1 MAPFAEQTRR
11 WFTATF
17 GEPTEAQRRAW
28 PAIRSGDNVLVI
40 APTGS
45 GKTLSAFLYAIDRMI
60 RERMADDA
68 ASAAGTEQDVRRP
81 GVRVLYISPLKA
93 LGADVARNLTAPLE
107 GIADEIE
114 HDGGRRPNIGVA
126 MRSGD
131 STPQERRRIASHPPD
146 ILVTTPESLYLMLT
160 SKARRILTTV
170 DTVVVDEVHA
180 IAGTKR
186 GAHLA
191 VSLERLERLTERPA
205 QRIGLSAT
213 VRPAAEAAR
222 FLGGARPVA
231 IIDPVQTPRY
241 ELKIIEPVRDM
252 HDLASSATDED
263 DERKTG
269 SIWPM
274 VERSVLDAVLDH
286 HTTLV
291 FVNSRGLCEKLT
303 ARLNDLYAQRRHG
316 PQTVAYGS
324 GQHYA
329 AVVGSSTMLVND
341 HDPDDT
347 IAMAHHG
354 SVSKDRRKQVESDLK
369 AGRLR
374 CVVATSS
381 LELGID
387 MGSVDLVIQISPP
400 FSVASGLQRIGRAD
414 HRVGGVSHARFHPL
428 TRRQILDTTAAVEA
442 MRSGDIEAF
451 AVPANPLDVLA
462 QQTVAAAAMTPLDAD
477 DWYRTVRRSA
487 PFTDLPRTMF
497 DAVLGMLSGAYSTE
511 AFSAF
516 RPILLWDR
524 KTGVV
529 TARPGAQRLA
539 VTSGG
544 TIPDRGTYSVVLP
557 DELAKNGPKRV
568 GELDEEMVYESR
580 VGDVITLGTS
590 TWQIRQIT
598 RDRVIVLPAP
608 GRTARLPFWHGDGDG
623 RDAEFGRRLGAVTR
637 QLHSGLDGT
646 RFDGPTCG
654 RLVDDGLDRN
664 AVDNLAR
671 LLHEQQAAT
680 AIVPD
685 DRTLV
690 IERCQDE
697 DGDWRILLHS
707 PYGRRVHEP
716 WAMGINARLRD
727 RYGYEGQ
734 TMADDDGIV
743 LRLPDTGQIM
753 PGTDLF
759 VFDPD
764 ELENTV
770 RREISG
776 TALFAARFR
785 ECAARSLFMPR
796 MNPGRRVPLWQQ
808 RLRAAQLQAAASG
821 LKNFPLMLE
830 AARECLQDV
839 YDMPALRSL
848 MDALHD
854 RRIDITDVTTA
865 TPSPFAQTLLFGYT
879 GANMYQYD
887 VPQAERS
894 AAMLSMDAD
903 VLAEL
908 LGSDGDLSQVLDPDV
923 IADAERRLQC
933 LSDGRRKHGVEG
945 VADLLR
951 TLGPLT
957 MEEIAQRLDA
967 DGAGNGVGGMASTQ
981 QVAAM
986 LESLHDAGRAVPM
999 PIGEHRYWAIPDDR
1013 RRLDEDPDDL
1023 ILRYARTHGPFLA
1036 RDIAG
1041 RFGLHLGQT
1050 RAELRDLA
1058 EERRLVP
1065 GTFLADKAVHGDAAG
1080 ERQYLHPDVFRIIRT
1095 RSLAKARAAVRPV
1108 DARIYQGMVPALQGV
1123 GPVGGEHYDGADGVL
1138 RVIEQ
1143 LEGLPLP
1150 AAMWEAAVFPARVRG
1165 YRPQMLD
1172 ELLASA
1178 DVAWV
1183 GSRPGKGIRP
1193 VGAIAW
1199 YVAESAVMPVP
1210 QTRTETLG
1218 SAGEAESDPILERM
1232 RGGGAFQARQ
1242 LAGDEG
1248 ASQFE
1253 NHMRRLIWQ
1262 GVITSSTFAPIRTM
1276 IGASPSGAGRM
1287 SSTRRRRRHA
1297 GFGMGRR
1304 PQPSDEPS
1312 YTEFGGLWSSVAAIA
1327 DAGRDTDASTAERH
1341 AVALADMLLDRYG
1354 IIAPP
1359 LVEMAGIVGGF
1370 SALYPMLKVMEE
1382 NGVLVRGM
1390 FVEGFGAAQFARKDT
1405 VDELR
1410 RRAEQR
1416 PESVVALDAL
1426 DPANLYGAAMPWPV
1440 PGQDPQPVEVRP
1452 ASHPTRREGALTV
1465 IVDGAAVLY
1474 AAPRSHHLTVLAP
1487 VDGGHERMIRRALG
1501 ELAYALRR
1509 RYVTTVFF
1517 SDVNGVPLTARTP
1530 MQAWMRAAGF
1540 TPAPRGMKLYP

>member
-1 MAPFAEQTRR
+1 MSSFARQTGR

-17 GEPTEAQRRAW
+17 GEPTEAQREAW
-28 PAIRSGDNVLVI
+28 PAIHSGANALVI

-60 RERMADDA
+60 RERTADDVPA
-68 ASAAGTEQDVRRP
+68 RNESMPGDRRP

-93 LGADVARNLTAPLE
+93 LGADVARNLTGPLE

-114 HDGGRRPNIGVA
+114 HDTGHRPNISVA

-160 SKARRILTTV
+160 SKARRILNTV
-170 DTVVVDEVHA
+170 DTVIVDEVHA

-191 VSLERLERLTERPA
+191 VSLERLDRLTGRPA

-213 VRPAAEAAR
+213 VQPADEAAR
-222 FLGGARPVA
+222 FLGGARPVT
-231 IIDPVQTPRY
+231 IIAPSQTPQY
-241 ELKIIEPVRDM
+241 EIKVIEPVGDM

-316 PQTVAYGS
+316 PQPMAYGS
-324 GQHYA
+324 SQHYA

-428 TRRQILDTTAAVEA
+428 TRRQILDTTAAVES
-442 MRSGDIEAF
+442 MRSGDIETF

-462 QQTVAAAAMTPLDAD
+462 QQTVAAAAMDPLNAD
-477 DWYRTVRRSA
+477 DWYHTVRRSA
-487 PFTDLPRTMF
+487 PFANLPRTMF
-497 DAVLGMLSGAYSTE
+497 DAVLAMMSGAYSSE
-511 AFSAF
+511 AFAAF

-524 KTGVV
+524 NTGAI

-637 QLHSGLDGT
+637 ELSDGLDGT
-646 RFDGPTCG
+646 RFDKPTRE
-654 RLVDDGLDRN
+654 RLYADGLDHN
-664 AVDNLAR
+664 ATDNLAR
-671 LLHEQQAAT
+671 LLHEQQSAT
-680 AIVPD
+680 DAIPD

-743 LRLPDTGQIM
+743 LRLPDTGQTM

-770 RREISG
+770 RKEISG

-808 RLRAAQLQAAASG
+808 RLRAAQLQSAASG

-848 MDALHD
+848 MDALNE

-865 TPSPFAQTLLFGYT
+865 TPSPFAQSLLFGYT

-894 AAMLSMDAD
+894 AAMLSMDVG

-908 LGSDGDLSQVLDPDV
+908 LGSGEEDLTQVLDAGV
-923 IADAERRLQC
+923 IADIEQRLQC
-933 LSDGRRKHGVEG
+933 LADGRRKHGMEG

-957 MEEIAQRLDA
+957 AEEIAQRIDTE
-967 DGAGNGVGGMASTQ
+967 AGGNTAGMD
-981 QVAAM
+981 QVAQANDM
-986 LESLHDAGRAVPM
+986 LETLRAARRAEPM
-999 PIGEHRYWAIPDDR
+999 PIGPHRYWATPDDR

-1023 ILRYARTHGPFLA
+1023 ILRYARTHGPFTA
-1036 RDIAG
+1036 RDIAE

-1050 RAELRDLA
+1050 RAELRYLA
-1058 EERRLVP
+1058 EEGRLLAGMFLTED
-1065 GTFLADKAVHGDAAG
+1065 GTDASDAG
-1080 ERQYLHPDVFRIIRT
+1080 EHQYLHPDVFRTLRS

-1108 DARIYQGMVPALQGV
+1108 AAEAYQSMVLARQGV
-1123 GPVGGEHYDGADGVL
+1123 GCVGGEHYEGPDGVL

-1143 LEGLPLP
+1143 LEGTALP
-1150 AAMWEAAVFPARVRG
+1150 AAMWETAVFPARVRD
-1165 YRPQMLD
+1165 YRPPMLD

-1178 DVAWV
+1178 EAAWV
-1183 GSRPGKGIRP
+1183 GSPTGNDTRTAGS
-1193 VGAIAW
+1193 IAW
-1199 YVAESAVMPVP
+1199 YIAASAIMPTP
-1210 QTRTETLG
+1210 SDRTEAD
-1218 SAGEAESDPILERM
+1218 SILERLHD
-1232 RGGGAFQARQ
+1232 GGAFHARQ
-1242 LAGDEG
+1242 LAGGEEPP
-1248 ASQFE
+1248 SFE
-1253 NHMRRLIWQ
+1253 NHMRRLIWN
-1262 GVITSSTFAPIRTM
+1262 GLITGSTFAPIRAQ
-1276 IGASPSGAGRM
+1276 IGQSPTATRHASAMRRSPN
-1287 SSTRRRRRHA
+1287 RRRRTA
-1297 GFGMGRR
+1297 GGMGLRR
-1304 PQPSDEPS
+1304 MPDAPA

-1327 DAGRDTDASTAERH
+1327 AGDGTENEKNRESDETRR
-1341 AVALADMLLDRYG
+1341 AVAIVDMLLDRYG
-1354 IIAPP
+1354 VIAPP
-1359 LVEMAGIVGGF
+1359 LAQMAGVDGGF
-1370 SALYPMLKVMEE
+1370 AALYPVLKAMEE
-1382 NGVLVRGM
+1382 RGDLVRGM
-1390 FVEGFGAAQFARKDT
+1390 FVEGLGASQFARRRT
-1405 VDELR
+1405 VDALR
-1410 RRAEQR
+1410 RRAKEKPQ
-1416 PESVVALDAL
+1416 SVAAVDTL
-1426 DPANLYGAAMPWPV
+1426 DPANLYGAALPWPLV
-1440 PGQDPQPVEVRP
+1440 RHDCGDVESRP
-1452 ASHPTRREGALTV
+1452 ASKPTRREGTMTV
-1465 IVDGAAVLY
+1465 IVDGSAALY
-1474 AAPRSHHLTVLAP
+1474 AAPRSHHLTALAP
-1487 VDGGHERMIRRALG
+1487 IDDEHERMLRRALA
-1501 ELAYALRR
+1501 ELAHALRR
-1509 RYVTTVFF
+1509 RYSSTLFF
-1517 SDVNGVPLTARTP
+1517 ADINGTPLTARTP
-1530 MQAWMRAAGF
+1530 MRTWMHAAGF
-1540 TPAPRGMKLYP
+1540 TPAPQGMKLYP